1 MKQYKKRIIKEFIKR
16 KWKLKNEFKL
26 NILKSILRNLAVQN
40 MKRIH
45 TQRSLQ
51 KLDKIKKNT
60 QINKICMLTGKKRGV
75 STFFFLSRHMVK
87 RLGNWNDLKGVKIK
101 SW

>member
-1 MKQYKKRIIKEFIKR
+1 
-16 KWKLKNEFKL
+16 
-26 NILKSILRNLAVQN
+26 

-87 RLGNWNDLKGVKIK
+87 RLGN
-101 SW
+101 

>member
-1 MKQYKKRIIKEFIKR
+1 MKKIKLGISGCLGRMGQQLIKSSQ
-16 KWKLKNEFKL
+16 KNNNFKL

-87 RLGNWNDLKGVKIK
+87 RLGN
-101 SW
+101 

>member
-1 MKQYKKRIIKEFIKR
+1 
-16 KWKLKNEFKL
+16 
-26 NILKSILRNLAVQN
+26 

-75 STFFFLSRHMVK
+75 STFFFFSRHMVK
-87 RLGNWNDLKGVKIK
+87 RLGN
-101 SW
+101 

>member
-1 MKQYKKRIIKEFIKR
+1 MKQYKRRIIQEFLKR
-16 KWKLKNEFKL
+16 KWKLKNELKL
-26 NILKSILRNLAVQN
+26 YILKSILRNLAVQN

-45 TQRSLQ
+45 TQYSSQRL
-51 KLDKIKKNT
+51 KKIKKNT
-60 QINKICMLTGKKRGV
+60 QINKTCLLTGKKRGV

-87 RLGNWNDLKGVKIK
+87 RLGNWNDLRGIKIK